1 MTNTP
6 AVIAA
11 AVVPLSG
18 FAGLKTGAF
27 LASAMPHDSGT
38 FEAVLAQLLGPFG
51 FLVGTLIA
59 IRWLVKQLEESRKET
74 TDNIRTLAEISTA
87 CKSCIEQNTEALESM
102 KEVIGKCKG
111 GSK

>member
-6 AVIAA
+6 AIIAA

-18 FAGLKTGAF
+18 FAGLKTGSFIAN
-27 LASAMPHDSGT
+27 AIPQETG
-38 FEAVLAQLLGPFG
+38 FEAVFAQLLGPFG
-51 FLVGTLIA
+51 FLVGTLVA

-74 TDNIRTLAEISTA
+74 TENIKTLAEISTA
-87 CKSCIEQNTEALESM
+87 CKSCIEQNTDALESM

-111 GSK
+111 KA